1 VVGGGKQARALETI
15 AAVLEVTRGLID
27 AHGEQGVRLDE
38 VQRRSGVSSGS
49 IYHHF
54 GDRDGLIA
62 AAQVDRFDR
71 AVRDDARGL
80 VDNLYGAATRG
91 DPEVYLD
98 EVRKQ
103 SATVVVPERSAIR
116 WARVTALASAWHR
129 PDLMA
134 ALGESFSGL
143 VETLFDGARQLQ
155 GLGVLNAD
163 LDPRGVAI
171 FSQIHSLGLLLNDL
185 DPRPVS
191 DEDWVHLMQHLVISL
206 SPTGLGRHDE
216 DHDED
221 HGERSRS
228 EHAHQE
234 QIQREVVMSTRPRP
248 DLLPQSR
255 SRNEQLFGEVVELA
269 AAAMVRGGTTEVR
282 VEDIRTAVGVSSGW
296 FHRRFGGRDGLL
308 DVTRIVLYRR
318 FAQADLDSLERIVE
332 QATTPLHFSE
342 MMRAVLLFT
351 GPHEGLTVS
360 RWQRLEVLAASVGSP
375 VLEHEIRLS
384 IGEATDR
391 AEATVRRAQER
402 GLLLP
407 ELPPRAVAH
416 FLASYPFGFLFVAL
430 DGDRVTLEAWAD
442 LLTRVLRSMQ
452 PDIDRSGIE

>member
-1 VVGGGKQARALETI
+1 MVGGGKQPRAFETI

-80 VDNLYGAATRG
+80 VENLYGAATRG

-98 EVRKQ
+98 AVRKQ
-103 SATVVVPERSAIR
+103 SATVVLPERSAIR

-143 VETLFDGARQLQ
+143 VGTLLDGARQLQ

-191 DEDWVHLMQHLVISL
+191 DEDWVRLMQHLVISL
-206 SPTGLGRHDE
+206 SPTVRDLHEEGHE
-216 DHDED
+216 
-221 HGERSRS
+221 ERSRA
-228 EHAHQE
+228 ERAHRE
-234 QIQREVVMSTRPRP
+234 QAQREVATFARPRP
-248 DLLPQSR
+248 DLLPRSR
-255 SRNEQLFGEVVELA
+255 SRNELLFDEVVELA

-308 DVTRIVLYRR
+308 DVTRIVLSRR
-318 FAQADLDSLERIVE
+318 FAQADLETIERMVE
-332 QATTPLHFSE
+332 QASTPLHFRE
-342 MMRAVLLFT
+342 MMRGALLFA
-351 GPHEGLTVS
+351 GPHEGLTIS

-375 VLEHEIRLS
+375 VLEHELRLS

-391 AEATVRRAQER
+391 AEAAVRRGQER

-430 DGDRVTLEAWAD
+430 DGDRVASEAWAD

-452 PDIDRSGIE
+452 PDLDRSETE

>member
-1 VVGGGKQARALETI
+1 MVGGGKQRRALETI
-15 AAVLEVTRGLID
+15 AAVLEVTRALID

-54 GDRDGLIA
+54 GDRDGLVA

-80 VDNLYGAATRG
+80 VENLFGAAMRG

-98 EVRKQ
+98 AVRQQ
-103 SATVVVPERSAIR
+103 SATVVLPERSAIR

-134 ALGESFSGL
+134 ALGESFAGL
-143 VETLFDGARQLQ
+143 VDTLRDGARRLQ

-171 FSQIHSLGLLLNDL
+171 FSQIHSFGLLLNDF

-191 DEDWVHLMQHLVISL
+191 DEDWVRLMQHLVISL
-206 SPTGLGRHDE
+206 SPTVRDLHDGDHDG
-216 DHDED
+216 DHDE
-221 HGERSRS
+221 RSRA
-228 EHAHQE
+228 ERARLVQV
-234 QIQREVVMSTRPRP
+234 QREVATFARPRP
-248 DLLPQSR
+248 DLLPQGR
-255 SRNEQLFGEVVELA
+255 SRDELLFDEVVELA
-269 AAAMVRGGTTEVR
+269 AAAMVRGGATEVR
-282 VEDIRTAVGVSSGW
+282 VEDIRSAVGVSSGW

-308 DVTRIVLYRR
+308 DVTRIVLLRR
-318 FAQADLDSLERIVE
+318 FAQADLGTIERMVE
-332 QATTPLHFSE
+332 QASTPLHFRE
-342 MMRAVLLFT
+342 MMRGALLFA
-351 GPHEGLTVS
+351 GPHEGLIVG
-360 RWQRLEVLAASVGSP
+360 RWQRLEVLAASVGNL
-375 VLEHEIRLS
+375 VLEHELRLS

-430 DGDRVTLEAWAD
+430 DGDRVASEAWAD

-452 PDIDRSGIE
+452 RDIDRSETE